1 MYYRRQEATAEI
13 SHDVIHCPDNVII
26 CYPLFTNT
34 GQLYSMYVWGMRII
48 KLTEHWGNLKEE
60 AQNLSQGNMFFA
72 IKKMLLRINQP
83 DFHIHMSI
91 SEKKA

>member
-1 MYYRRQEATAEI
+1 
-13 SHDVIHCPDNVII
+13 
-26 CYPLFTNT
+26 
-34 GQLYSMYVWGMRII
+34 MRII

-60 AQNLSQGNMFFA
+60 AQNLWQGNMFFA

-91 SEKKA
+91 SEKKAWVCFSKTSISAGVWRNQFPLSPITESFIEWYICDLWL